1 MKPSRICRTY
11 PPGALP
17 GLLVVPHS
25 VCPGR
30 SALSRDAKESLRPSL
45 CPRIRSLQN
54 LSRKESRLP
63 FHSCIPGRRSFPFLS
78 LPLFRRRLLDKRS
91 RCRRGGFRLEP
102 EYGGE
107 PPPNHLSDKESHV
120 DPGSRDGVGDG

>member
-1 MKPSRICRTY
+1 MRPSRICCTY

-17 GLLVVPHS
+17 GLSVVLHS

-30 SALSRDAKESLRPSL
+30 SALSRDAKESLRLSL

-54 LSRKESRLP
+54 LSRKDSRLP
-63 FHSCIPGRRSFPFLS
+63 FHSCIPGRCSFPS
-78 LPLFRRRLLDKRS
+78 PALFRRRLLDKRS
-91 RCRRGGFRLEP
+91 RCRRGGFRLEA